1 MVLDLNFILKV
12 GLALLTAAV
21 LAFAVTP
28 LVKKLAQKV
37 GAIDVPT
44 DDRRMH
50 HTPIPR
56 MGGLAI
62 FIAFLTSV
70 LIFAKIDTEI
80 RGILLGAVI
89 IVILG
94 VLDDIMTLHAL
105 PKFGVQ
111 IVAAVVVG
119 GTSLLGGE
127 GSIFGTIIGA
137 IVLTSI
143 TNIMNLLMID
153 SAWQNLVVGVVILLM
168 VWIDVFTSSKRTKKA
183 G

>member
-70 LIFAKIDTEI
+70 LIFAKIDIKE
-80 RGILLGAVI
+80 LLI
-89 IVILG
+89 KDFIS
-94 VLDDIMTLHAL
+94 T
-105 PKFGVQ
+105 
-111 IVAAVVVG
+111 
-119 GTSLLGGE
+119 
-127 GSIFGTIIGA
+127 SIF
-137 IVLTSI
+137 LPSI
-143 TNIMNLLMID
+143 L
-153 SAWQNLVVGVVILLM
+153 ILPF
-168 VWIDVFTSSKRTKKA
+168 VFFSSKF
-183 G
+183 